1 MPYKLI
7 YFTNVRGRV
16 QALRYLCVDN
26 DIVLEEQL
34 LDFGKEWPALK
45 PNTPFGQ
52 LPLLR
57 DGDFEVAQSNA
68 MLRYVARKH
77 GLYGKNEQEQAKID
91 MVNDQQEDIR
101 LTYLRLIYQ
110 EYDTEKENYIKA
122 IPEKFAAFEKFLG
135 KNNGGKGF
143 IVGDHVSFA
152 DYNLFDL
159 LENVLTLAPHS
170 LDKLPLLKA
179 FHDRFAKRD
188 KLAKYLSTD
197 AVKKTPING
206 NGKQ

>member
-7 YFTNVRGRV
+7 YFKNVRGRV

-26 DIVLEEQL
+26 DIALEEQL
-34 LDFGKEWPALK
+34 LDYATEWPAVK
-45 PNTPFGQ
+45 PSTVFGQ
-52 LPLLR
+52 LPVLH
-57 DGDFEVAQSNA
+57 DGNFEVVQSNA
-68 MLRYVARKH
+68 ILRYVARKH

-91 MVNDQQEDIR
+91 MLNDQQEDVR
-101 LTYLRLIYQ
+101 LSYLRLVYH
-110 EYDTEKENYIKA
+110 EYDTEKDNYVKS
-122 IPEKFAAFEKFLG
+122 IPEKLATLEKFLG

-143 IVGDHVSFA
+143 FVGDHVSFA
-152 DYNLFDL
+152 DYAMFELLDNL
-159 LENVLTLAPHS
+159 LTLASQS

-188 KLAKYLSTD
+188 KLAKYLSSD
-197 AVKKTPING
+197 AVKKMNING

>member
-1 MPYKLI
+1 MS
-7 YFTNVRGRV
+7 R
-16 QALRYLCVDN
+16 
-26 DIVLEEQL
+26 E
-34 LDFGKEWPALK
+34 
-45 PNTPFGQ
+45 
-52 LPLLR
+52 
-57 DGDFEVAQSNA
+57 
-68 MLRYVARKH
+68 KH